1 MNGVD
6 KFQGHL
12 AFHFE
17 WVDGITVSEWL
28 LQTSSTAASSSSSVG
43 GGVDLS
49 TRLKVAMAIAKSVLK
64 FHEAGVIHNGL
75 SCDDIILHNVDDAGD
90 SSEFCV
96 TLIDL
101 ARASIID
108 EAIGNAIRKD
118 GLSFSEKA
126 MRKDLHDLGNVLY
139 AVLGGDG
146 SGAKGGGA
154 TNNSKEAGEDDK
166 EDYGQQRR
174 RKRGNNQRIVANSL
188 PPYLISLISAL
199 IPVTCKD
206 GRGGQYSHV
215 KDVLIDLQ
223 EASKR
228 PDIYLKND
236 TLSGNYLPKNSLKIP
251 PDSFYG
257 RRSEVSMVLHSLDT
271 VLKFGGKPVVTVVS
285 GYAGT
290 GKTTLLRQIDKPLGA
305 AKGYMICCKFDRTSP
320 PDTVL
325 VIAIDAF
332 FGGLLNSDNLE
343 AKTDMRL
350 RIEGAVGDHVR

>member
-1 MNGVD
+1 
-6 KFQGHL
+6 
-12 AFHFE
+12 
-17 WVDGITVSEWL
+17 
-28 LQTSSTAASSSSSVG
+28 
-43 GGVDLS
+43 
-49 TRLKVAMAIAKSVLK
+49 
-64 FHEAGVIHNGL
+64 
-75 SCDDIILHNVDDAGD
+75 
-90 SSEFCV
+90 
-96 TLIDL
+96 
-101 ARASIID
+101 
-108 EAIGNAIRKD
+108 
-118 GLSFSEKA
+118 

-154 TNNSKEAGEDDK
+154 TNNSKEDEDDK

-174 RKRGNNQRIVANSL
+174 RKRGNNQQIVANSL

-199 IPVTCKD
+199 IHVTCKD